1 MTCAATV
8 AVFICVFALLYLEKK
23 KKTVSLIYFLFP
35 MYVNLKGR
43 LGYRHSI
50 QC

>member
-23 KKTVSLIYFLFP
+23 KKNSFLDIFP
-35 MYVNLKGR
+35 LPHVCELEGKTG
-43 LGYRHSI
+43 I
-50 QC
+50 